1 MNGNRCTTQELAN
14 RLNITESDVRVY
26 LNRIF
31 KENENILKVVG
42 TENKY
47 KIYTLNKETQENNN
61 KLLFLLRNLYNLM
74 ENKMNFAKTPDIKDI
89 ELIKDIKLVIE

>member
-1 MNGNRCTTQELAN
+1 MGYKEQIIEILNGNRCTTQELTN

-31 KENENILKVVG
+31 KENENTLKVVG

-61 KLLFLLRNLYNLM
+61 KLIFLPSNLYNLM
-74 ENKMNFAKTPDIKDI
+74 ENKMNFA
-89 ELIKDIKLVIE
+89 

>member
-1 MNGNRCTTQELAN
+1 MGYKEQIIEILNGNRCTTQELAN

-31 KENENILKVVG
+31 KENENTLKVVG
-42 TENKY
+42 TKNKY

-61 KLLFLLRNLYNLM
+61 KLIFLLRNLYNLM
-74 ENKMNFAKTPDIKDI
+74 ENKMI
-89 ELIKDIKLVIE
+89 